1 MPYGIKGK
9 TKKWE
14 KKTKIGQ
21 KVSGRIEKCVSSIMA
36 DPDFKPKK
44 GRTKKESAIAI
55 CKTSITRSDEFRSQ
69 LS

>member
-14 KKTKIGQ
+14 KKTKVGQ
-21 KVSGRIEKCVSSIMA
+21 KIDSRIEGCVSKLMA
-36 DPDFKPKK
+36 DTDFKPRK

-55 CKTSITRSDEFRSQ
+55 CKTSITKSEEFRRQ
-69 LS
+69 LT

>member
-21 KVSGRIEKCVSSIMA
+21 EVSGRIEKCVSSLMA
-36 DPDFKPKK
+36 DAKFKPKK

-55 CKTSITRSDEFRSQ
+55 CKVSITRSEEFRRQ